1 MARDIKNPFNRYRI
15 RVTPHFPR
23 FVKAS
28 NWNVTAKWALMEI
41 NGRNISFGQI
51 PWSPQYNAS
60 SCFSLKLPMFKMKTE
75 ASQWNS
81 SMLKSQDHLY
91 SPYRL
96 ETRRVKCS
104 HLPRF
109 VTASRIRPK
118 WEFGLGT
125 KAYGIVLLHLH
136 KSLHVIT
143 ENIPGPYLSAG
154 GERVWAQGFEPRIPE
169 FSAGAYQISQTTACV
184 SLCVKCRS
192 RRTRV
197 SKLFTTLILA

>member
-1 MARDIKNPFNRYRI
+1 MGIDG
-15 RVTPHFPR
+15 
-23 FVKAS
+23 
-28 NWNVTAKWALMEI
+28 

-60 SCFSLKLPMFKMKTE
+60 SCFSLKFPCSKKRTE
-75 ASQWNS
+75 ASQQNS
-81 SMLKSQDHLY
+81 SMLKSRDHLY

-96 ETRRVKCS
+96 ETHWVKCS
-104 HLPRF
+104 HLPLF
-109 VTASRIRPK
+109 ITDSGVKPK

-136 KSLHVIT
+136 KSLDVIT

-154 GERVWAQGFEPRIPE
+154 GERVWAQGYEPRIPE
-169 FSAGAYQISQTTACV
+169 FSAGVYQISHTIACI
-184 SLCVKCRS
+184 SLCVKHRG

-197 SKLFTTLILA
+197 SKLFTTLILAEKNHCPGCFP